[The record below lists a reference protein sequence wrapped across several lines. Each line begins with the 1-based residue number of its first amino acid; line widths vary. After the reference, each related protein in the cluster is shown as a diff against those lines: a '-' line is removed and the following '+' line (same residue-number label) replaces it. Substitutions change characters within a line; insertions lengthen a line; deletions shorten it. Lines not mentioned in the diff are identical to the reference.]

1 MEIKK
6 DLAIIIPAYNEE
18 KRIGKTVRSIDAHLT
33 HRKLDYE
40 IIIVSDGSTDGT
52 VPLIESMSRE
62 MKNIRLIHNDV
73 NHGKGWVV
81 RQGMLDTQAKIRLF
95 MDADN
100 ATSIEHFDRMIPF
113 FEQGYQVVI
122 GSRDSKD
129 AAGAQQSVPQHFIKR
144 FLGNMSNILIQIIAV
159 WGVWDTQCGFKAL
172 TDNAAIDIFSRAKID
187 RWGFDIELLMLAR
200 RLGYPIAKIPVLWVN
215 DFDSKVKLSAYG
227 KTLAELIQIRWWLLK
242 GDYRIKNKTRNL
254 SR

>member
-33 HRKLDYE
+33 RKKLDYE

-52 VPLIESMSRE
+52 VHLIEGMSRE

-81 RQGMLDTQAKIRLF
+81 RQGMLGTQAKIRLF

-100 ATSIEHFDRMIPF
+100 ATSIEHFDRMVPF

-129 AAGAQQSVPQHFIKR
+129 AAGAQQAVPQHFIKR

-242 GDYRIKNKTRNL
+242 GGYRIKNKTRNL
-254 SR
+254 PR

>member
-1 MEIKK
+1 MQIKK

-18 KRIGKTVRSIDAHLT
+18 KRIGKTV
-33 HRKLDYE
+33 KLDYE

-100 ATSIEHFDRMIPF
+100 ATSIEHFDLMIPL
-113 FEQGYQVVI
+113 FE
-122 GSRDSKD
+122 K
-129 AAGAQQSVPQHFIKR
+129 
-144 FLGNMSNILIQIIAV
+144 
-159 WGVWDTQCGFKAL
+159 
-172 TDNAAIDIFSRAKID
+172 
-187 RWGFDIELLMLAR
+187 
-200 RLGYPIAKIPVLWVN
+200 
-215 DFDSKVKLSAYG
+215 
-227 KTLAELIQIRWWLLK
+227 
-242 GDYRIKNKTRNL
+242 
-254 SR
+254 

>member
-18 KRIGKTVRSIDAHLT
+18 KRIGKTVRSIDAHLV
-33 HRKLDYE
+33 RKKLDYE

-73 NHGKGWVV
+73 NYGKGWVV
-81 RQGMLDTQAKIRLF
+81 RQGMLGTQAKIRLF

-100 ATSIEHFDRMIPF
+100 ATSIEHFDLMIPL
-113 FEQGYQVVI
+113 FEKGYQVVI

-129 AAGAQQSVPQHFIKR
+129 AEGAKQAVPQHFIKR

-172 TDNAAIDIFSRAKID
+172 TDKAAIDVFSRAKID

-227 KTLAELIQIRWWLLK
+227 KTLTELIQIRWWLLK
-242 GDYRIKNKTRNL
+242 GDYRIKNKTGNL
-254 SR
+254 PR

>member
-18 KRIGKTVRSIDAHLT
+18 KRIGKTVRSIDAHLIDK
-33 HRKLDYE
+33 RIDYE

-52 VPLIESMSRE
+52 VHLIESMSRE

-227 KTLAELIQIRWWLLK
+227 KTLTELIQIRWWLLK

-254 SR
+254 PR